1 MGRTQQ
7 HWAQLRSTMG
17 WVVAR
22 VTHQEASLVPEQAV
36 ITTWSETSVF
46 HLLRQASS
54 TQKHSQQSSPPRR
67 GPAGTWQDGDR
78 KHSPLSLL
86 LRATCW
92 PLYLCLNVA
101 GWCGCCPLQCHQCD
115 STHPTSSYPLINPH
129 ACMTSHE
136 AEISLQCSRL
146 KGFIDAVDRDGVNE
160 VLTLME
166 WVEAFLTCR
175 LTVLHRSCWKWAWCR
190 YCRWW

>member
-7 HWAQLRSTMG
+7 LRQWVELWLG
-17 WVVAR
+17 WLSKKRHLYQKLAD
-22 VTHQEASLVPEQAV
+22 QAV

-101 GWCGCCPLQCHQCD
+101 GWCGCCTLQCHQCD
-115 STHPTSSYPLINPH
+115 STHPTSSYPSPH
-129 ACMTSHE
+129 LYFIPSH
-136 AEISLQCSRL
+136 IHPFDHIPYPFLSLHH
-146 KGFIDAVDRDGVNE
+146 ITP
-160 VLTLME
+160 TLMHAWKGMRE
-166 WVEAFLTCR
+166 
-175 LTVLHRSCWKWAWCR
+175 WKWLKIR
-190 YCRWW
+190 K

>member
-7 HWAQLRSTMG
+7 LRQWVELWLG
-17 WVVAR
+17 WLSKKRHLYQKLAD
-22 VTHQEASLVPEQAV
+22 QAV

-78 KHSPLSLL
+78 KNSPLSLL

-92 PLYLCLNVA
+92 PLGSGSKPSGPECIYISSYTVAAPVAELGGCVPDRAGDGDFVA
-101 GWCGCCPLQCHQCD
+101 GAEPLRVDNCGG
-115 STHPTSSYPLINPH
+115 S
-129 ACMTSHE
+129 
-136 AEISLQCSRL
+136 
-146 KGFIDAVDRDGVNE
+146 
-160 VLTLME
+160 VLL
-166 WVEAFLTCR
+166 
-175 LTVLHRSCWKWAWCR
+175 
-190 YCRWW
+190 

>member
-92 PLYLCLNVA
+92 PLYLCLNYYCFCWLRRHAMLSLRTQVEILTSRIIPKW
-101 GWCGCCPLQCHQCD
+101 GIGTEKSSSRKKTGSVTSFWMDHLPLVWD
-115 STHPTSSYPLINPH
+115 LWTHLIQY
-129 ACMTSHE
+129 
-136 AEISLQCSRL
+136 L
-146 KGFIDAVDRDGVNE
+146 V
-160 VLTLME
+160 
-166 WVEAFLTCR
+166 
-175 LTVLHRSCWKWAWCR
+175 
-190 YCRWW
+190 